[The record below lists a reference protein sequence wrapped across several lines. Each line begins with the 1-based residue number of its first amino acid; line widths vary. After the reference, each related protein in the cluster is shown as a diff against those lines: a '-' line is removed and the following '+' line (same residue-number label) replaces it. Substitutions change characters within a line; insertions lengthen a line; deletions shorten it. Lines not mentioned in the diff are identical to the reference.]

1 MRPGFLSCSLI
12 LSLTV
17 TACSR
22 RAPLSVAPAEARP
35 ATVRL
40 DFQPPVDRVLT
51 ETQRSVRSV
60 ERGGQALREEVE
72 LSTRTRFTPSE
83 GGWLLA
89 QSVPSSRL
97 WRNGQEV
104 PTGVAD
110 VLARFTLRAWLA
122 ADGTFVKLVEPEA
135 AQEALRQV
143 VPGGSEAGVLERFFA
158 PEALEARARREW
170 EVKFSGL
177 LQRNLTEG
185 HVSWAVDQ
193 VPMGDSQVAY
203 VLERTVQGTRGTP
216 LGDAVVLS
224 LRCLDA
230 LPEDAPDALTDVWVM
245 AGRPELTPGVACEGE
260 QVVARGR
267 FVPVSRQLTVRAT
280 VAGEAWTVTTES
292 RAEGLQEEAR

>member
-1 MRPGFLSCSLI
+1 MRPGSLSCCLL

-17 TACSR
+17 IACSQ
-22 RAPLSVAPAEARP
+22 RAPLSVRPSAPRP
-35 ATVRL
+35 ATLRL

-51 ETQRSVRSV
+51 ETQRSVRTV
-60 ERGGQALREEVE
+60 ERGGEALREEAE
-72 LSTRTRFTPSE
+72 LTTQTRFTPSE

-89 QSVPSSRL
+89 QEAPRSRL

-110 VLARFTLRAWLA
+110 VLARFTLQAWLA
-122 ADGTFVKLVEPEA
+122 ADGTFVKLVAPEA

-143 VPGGSEAGVLERFFA
+143 APAGTEAGVLERFFE
-158 PEALEARARREW
+158 PEAMEARARREW

-185 HVSWAVDQ
+185 QRSWAVDM
-193 VPMGDSQVAY
+193 VPLGDGELTY
-203 VLERTVQGTRGTP
+203 VLERTVQGSRDTP
-216 LGDAVVLS
+216 WGDAVVLG

-230 LPEDAPDALTDVWVM
+230 LPEDAPDALMDAWAL
-245 AGRPELTPGVACEGE
+245 AGRPTLTPGVSCEGE
-260 QVVARGR
+260 QLVARGR

-280 VAGEAWTVTTES
+280 VAGEAWSVTTES